1 MRTSHKHTHT
11 RSKQF
16 WLRLLVLTL
25 LACGL
30 SWAVIKSGRWT
41 AQADGLAA
49 VRAQLQDAKAQYLA
63 QPSKENNAKFDQALA
78 SYKLALKA
86 HPATSA
92 APAQSGDL
100 GSPYVSSAVNFV
112 VTDAVSRITQ
122 NAPVIPGKPVNP
134 NKNEQNELPIRTLA
148 GVAGSPDAALQS
160 TITPGQNVVTA
171 PIQNFD
177 GPDADSG
184 LFGVNRFAPPDTNA
198 DVGPNHV
205 VVTTNMGVGIY
216 NKTGTLLTPLFRM
229 SQLTSGIAASL
240 TDDGDPVVLYDPL
253 ADRWILTQFGVNTL
267 TNNSTHEII
276 AISQTGDP
284 TGAYFAYD
292 FLLAPGRFGD
302 YPHFGVWPDAYYMS
316 TNDFNTALTAFLG
329 AGLYAFERDKMLVGN
344 PTAAIIGFST
354 GPTHGGML
362 PTDIDGV
369 VTPPV
374 GTPNLF
380 VEFDADEFGAATDLI
395 RAFIFHVD
403 FATPLNSTVT
413 QGPDIPTLAFDA
425 NEPSSRAVVEQPA
438 PSAAAD
444 NLDAIAD
451 RLMHRLAYRT
461 LAGGVQSYVL
471 NFTVNVDGAGTTAA
485 TYQAGV
491 RWMELRRAAGGAV
504 TINQQATYA
513 PGAGNGTTG
522 RNLWMASV
530 AQDGEGSIGLAASAS
545 STTLIPTAIYTGR
558 LSGDAASTLP
568 QGEVDALAAVTRG
581 VQTGTGNRWGDYS
594 SLSVD
599 PADECTFWGAFEYVD
614 APTASFDWNTR
625 VFSFKV
631 NPACATAAKGSLAGQ
646 ATNLSAGGAALSGVL
661 VSVTG
666 GGARSTNAA
675 GNYTFTSAAPASTL
689 GLAPGTYTA
698 TCSKRG
704 FFNASGSVTVVAG
717 ATATFNCAMQGFPI
731 IEAPLAALATGSGNG
746 NGTIETD
753 ECNTVNVRVTNNG
766 GAAATNVT
774 GTLTTNTPG
783 VTIFAPATQSY
794 GTINAGANGTAGFLV
809 STLPTF
815 LCGTTINF
823 TLTVNF
829 TGGSTVLNFSIAT
842 TPAPPTNYT
851 FTSTSGNALVAG
863 TTLVPGTQDDDASA
877 SITLPFAYSVY
888 GTNFTTAVVD
898 TNGNLQFGGPGTTDF
913 SNTCPLPGTA
923 TDNLGRAILAFWDD
937 LDLSITATGG
947 ANNGVYTSTSGVTP
961 NRIFDIEWR
970 GALFSDN
977 TAVNFEV
984 RLFEGQ
990 QRFDLIYKTVG
1001 STSGVS
1007 ASVGV
1012 QSANAPT
1019 TFFTSASCNTASL
1032 ATGQRLSFTAPVAPC
1047 ATGGGQC
1054 LAPIPPVVRIADPAI
1069 CTGPG
1074 GVIGVTATVTNPAA
1088 SAITGTVVATLLPG
1102 LVALPGT
1109 CTATVNGIAIGTCTV
1124 TAGTVSFVTSVTT
1137 TNPNPPPATITT
1149 PTPIPAGATLTITY
1163 NAQVDSVV
1171 AGAQLCVNTTANFG
1185 PTSIATVQACTTAN
1199 CQSPGPGAAPG
1210 VFNNPVSDQRAGS
1223 VLFYNLYTSTVGS
1236 ASQNTR
1242 ISLTNT
1248 EPNRTAFVHLFFVD
1262 GSTCS
1267 VADAYLCLTPNQT
1280 ASFFAADL
1288 DPGTT
1293 GYIVAVAVDRNG
1305 CPINFNYLIGD
1316 EFVKLT
1322 TGHQANLGAESILA
1336 LAGGLTA
1343 CTPGSSTATL
1353 AFDGISY
1360 GVLPRVLAVDNVGSR
1375 SDAND
1380 TLVVVNS
1387 VGGDLRAFA
1396 QTLRPL
1402 FGIIYDDSEQ
1412 GLSFTF
1418 APATCQFRG
1427 TVNSN
1432 FPKTTPRFETWIPAG
1447 RSAWF
1452 KFWVTSTGVLEPI
1465 LGAVIN
1471 RNPNAASNSGAFNQ
1485 GHNLHKLNTSN
1496 GGTLIIPVFP
1506 VTCQ

>member
-16 WLRLLVLTL
+16 WLRLLALTL
-25 LACGL
+25 LVGVFGFI
-30 SWAVIKSGRWT
+30 AVRSGRWT
-41 AQADGLAA
+41 AQADSLAA
-49 VRAQLQDAKAQYLA
+49 VRTQLQEAKAQYLA
-63 QPSKENNAKFDQALA
+63 HPTKENTAKFDQALA

-86 HPATSA
+86 NPATPA
-92 APAQSGDL
+92 VPAQSGDL
-100 GSPYVSSAVNFV
+100 GSPYVSSAVNFA
-112 VTDAVSRITQ
+112 VTDAVSRIVQ
-122 NAPVIPGKPVNP
+122 NAPVLSEKPIKP

-160 TITPGQNVVTA
+160 TIPPGQNVVTA

-177 GPDADSG
+177 GPDMDIGSV
-184 LFGVNRFAPPDTNA
+184 LFGGRFAPPDTNA

-205 VVTTNMGVGIY
+205 VVTTNGGVTIY
-216 NKTGTLLTPLFRM
+216 SKTGAVLVPQFRM
-229 SQLTSGIAASL
+229 SSL
-240 TDDGDPVVLYDPL
+240 TPFTTDNDDDGDPVVLYDPL
-253 ADRWILTQFGVNTL
+253 ADRWILTQFGLTF
-267 TNNSTHEII
+267 TNNSTHEFI

-292 FLLAPGRFGD
+292 FLLAPGRAGD
-302 YPHFGVWPDAYYMS
+302 YPHFGVWPDGYYMS
-316 TNDFNTALTAFLG
+316 TNDFNTSFTAFLG
-329 AGLYAFERDKMLVGN
+329 AGLYAFDRNKMLAGD
-344 PTAAIIGFST
+344 PTAGIIGFRT
-354 GPTHGGML
+354 GTNDGGML
-362 PTDIDGV
+362 PTDLDGV
-369 VTPPV
+369 VAPPV
-374 GTPNLF
+374 GAPNLF
-380 VEFDADEFGAATDLI
+380 IEFFADEFGAPFTDSI
-395 RAFIFHVD
+395 RVFEFRPN
-403 FATPLNSTVT
+403 FANPGASTVAIR
-413 QGPDIPTLAFDA
+413 PDIPTAAFDA
-425 NEPSSRAVVEQPA
+425 NQPASRAVNEQPA
-438 PSAAAD
+438 PATAAD
-444 NLDAIAD
+444 NLDTIAD
-451 RLMHRLAYRT
+451 RLMHRLVYRT
-461 LAGGVQSYVL
+461 LANGDQSYVL
-471 NFTVNVDGAGTTAA
+471 NFTVNVDGAGTSAA

-513 PGAGNGTTG
+513 PGTINGATG

-530 AQDGEGSIGLAASAS
+530 AQDGEGNIGLAASAS

-558 LSGDAASTLP
+558 LAADPANTLP

-599 PADECTFWGAFEYVD
+599 PADECTFWGVFEYVD

-631 NPACATAAKGSLAGQ
+631 NPACVTAAKGSLAGQ
-646 ATNLSAGGAALSGVL
+646 ATNLIGGGALSGVL

-666 GGARSTNAA
+666 GGARTTSAA
-675 GNYTFTSAAPASTL
+675 GNYTFTAAAPASTL

-704 FFNASGSVTVVAG
+704 FTTASGSVTVVAG
-717 ATATFNCAMQGFPI
+717 ATATFNCALQGIPL
-731 IEAPLAALATGSGNG
+731 IEAPLATLATGTGNG

-753 ECNTVNVRVTNNG
+753 ECNTVNVRITNNG

-774 GTLTTNTPG
+774 GTLTTSTPG

-794 GTINAGANGTAGFLV
+794 GTINAGANGTASFLV

-823 TLTVNF
+823 TLTVNY
-829 TGGSTVLNFSIAT
+829 TGGSSVLNFSIAT
-842 TPAPPTNYT
+842 TPAPLTQYT
-851 FTSTSGNALVAG
+851 FTSSTGNAIVPG
-863 TTLVPGTQDDDASA
+863 TTLVPGTQADDASA
-877 SITLPFAYSVY
+877 SVTLPFAYSVY
-888 GTNFTTAVVD
+888 GQSFTTAVVD
-898 TNGNLQFGGPGTTDF
+898 TNGNLQFGGAGTTDF

-923 TDNLGRAILAFWDD
+923 TDNLGRALMPYWDD
-937 LDLSITATGG
+937 LLSD
-947 ANNGVYTSTSGVTP
+947 GVFTSTSGTAP
-961 NRIFDIEWR
+961 NRIFNIEWR
-970 GALFSDN
+970 GTLF
-977 TAVNFEV
+977 TGGAAVNFEI

-990 QRFDLIYKTVG
+990 QRFDFIYNTTG
-1001 STSGVS
+1001 GGGAG

-1019 TFFTSASCNTASL
+1019 TFFTQASCNTAGLTS
-1032 ATGQRLSFTAPVAPC
+1032 GQRFSFTAPIASC

-1054 LAPIPPVVRIADPAI
+1054 LGPIPPVITITDPAI

-1074 GVIGVTATVTNPAA
+1074 GVVRVTANVTNPSA
-1088 SAITGTVVATLLPG
+1088 SPISGSVTAILPPG
-1102 LVALPGT
+1102 LVGIPGS
-1109 CTATVNGIAIGTCTV
+1109 CTATIGGTAIGTCTV
-1124 TAGTVSFVTSVTT
+1124 SGGTVSFVTTR
-1137 TNPNPPPATITT
+1137 TNPAPPPATL
-1149 PTPIPAGATLTITY
+1149 PDPIPAGATATITY
-1163 NAQVDSVV
+1163 QAQIGDVV
-1171 AGAQLCVNTTANFG
+1171 SGTQLCFNTTANFG
-1185 PTSIATVQACTTAN
+1185 PTSIATVQACTTVN
-1199 CQSPGPGAAPG
+1199 CQPIGPGAAPG
-1210 VFNNPVSDQRAGS
+1210 TSNNPTSDQRAGS
-1223 VLFYNLYTSTVGS
+1223 VLVYNLYTSTVGS

-1242 ISLTNT
+1242 VSLTNI

-1262 GSTCS
+1262 GATCS

-1280 ASFFAADL
+1280 ASFFASDL

-1293 GYIVAVAVDRNG
+1293 GYIIAVAVDRSG

-1322 TGHQANLGAESILA
+1322 TGHQANLAAESILA
-1336 LAGGLTA
+1336 IAGGLTA
-1343 CTPGSSTATL
+1343 CTPASPTATL
-1353 AFDGISY
+1353 AFNGVSY

-1375 SDAND
+1375 ADGND
-1380 TLVVVNS
+1380 TLVIVNS
-1387 VGGDLRAFA
+1387 IGGDLRAFA

-1412 GLSFTF
+1412 GLSYTF
-1418 APATCQFRG
+1418 APGTCQFRG

-1432 FPKTTPRFETWIPAG
+1432 FPKTTPRFETWIPSG

-1452 KFWVTSTGVLEPI
+1452 KFWVTSTGALEPI

-1471 RNPNAASNSGAFNQ
+1471 RNPNAAANSGAFNQ
-1485 GHNLHKLNTSN
+1485 GHNLHKLNTSD
-1496 GGTLIIPVFP
+1496 GGTLTIPVFP